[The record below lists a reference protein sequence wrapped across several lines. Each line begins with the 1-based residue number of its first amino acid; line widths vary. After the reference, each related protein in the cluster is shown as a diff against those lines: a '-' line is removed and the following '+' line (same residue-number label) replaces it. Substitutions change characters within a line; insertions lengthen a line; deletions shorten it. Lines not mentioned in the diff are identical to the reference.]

1 MQPAALFDTVHR
13 GDPLK
18 FWPGGQF
25 MPREVTRFLDLNKN
39 DVSKM
44 ANIAKSSVR
53 YDHNIPHELLDHLR
67 QIANICNLVAG
78 AFDND
83 IEKTALWFTTR
94 NPLLGDVAPRDM
106 IRVGRYKKL
115 EQFVLRALGRHP
127 AGRSLMRKPRAK
139 VAKEKNIGVE

>member
-1 MQPAALFDTVHR
+1 MNAEALFNTVH
-13 GDPLK
+13 GSDPLR

-25 MPREVTRFLDLNKN
+25 KPREVTRFLGLDIN

-53 YDHNIPHELLDHLR
+53 YDHNISRELSDHLR
-67 QIANICNLVAG
+67 QIANICTLVAE
-78 AFDND
+78 AFDGD
-83 IEKTALWFTTR
+83 TEKTALWFTTT

-115 EQFVLRALGRHP
+115 EQFILRALGRRP
-127 AGRSLMRKPRAK
+127 AGRSLTREPRTRIVRKQKRRR
-139 VAKEKNIGVE
+139 